1 MKDLFIGSAMC
12 SYEVDLPAI
21 LTGHINRNVPA
32 DDYLDYPEIHVA
44 ILKQDSCKFAFI
56 SLDLLEMDFD
66 ISNRIREAV
75 AFEICTKKDHVILS
89 CSHCHTMPAAI
100 KLGLVPIDKEF
111 VELLSDKIVET
122 ARRANCK
129 YQRCLIKVSSGLC
142 KGVGINRRKN
152 IGGQIVMAPNPDGV
166 VKNDVLVYWFVL
178 ENGNPVCS
186 FVNFSMHATTLDV
199 SIYKVSADY
208 PAYIRQRLMERFN
221 GLNVLFFN
229 GACGDVRPALVG
241 PDGNFRGGDESDIK
255 AIGRKIGNTV
265 IASWNSSS
273 LITDVNLICNT
284 DSMVLKYDYDAREK
298 AKSRKLAAD
307 SGEAKQINQEL
318 LGVALDA
325 WRDDF
330 MEREKHS
337 KPIGVAFELQ
347 AVSFSDNVKFLAL
360 PGEIFTDTAL
370 EIEKGFSGSI
380 MIAAYSNGS
389 VGYVPTSD
397 ALDAGGYEAEDAYK
411 LYDQNAP
418 FERDTADRIVETALE
433 LIGR

>member
-1 MKDLFIGSAMC
+1 MLI
-12 SYEVDLPAI
+12 P
-21 LTGHINRNVPA
+21 
-32 DDYLDYPEIHVA
+32 
-44 ILKQDSCKFAFI
+44 
-56 SLDLLEMDFD
+56 
-66 ISNRIREAV
+66 
-75 AFEICTKKDHVILS
+75 
-89 CSHCHTMPAAI
+89 
-100 KLGLVPIDKEF
+100 GLVS
-111 VELLSDKIVET
+111 VT
-122 ARRANCK
+122 
-129 YQRCLIKVSSGLC
+129 
-142 KGVGINRRKN
+142 
-152 IGGQIVMAPNPDGV
+152 
-166 VKNDVLVYWFVL
+166 
-178 ENGNPVCS
+178 
-186 FVNFSMHATTLDV
+186 
-199 SIYKVSADY
+199 
-208 PAYIRQRLMERFN
+208 
-221 GLNVLFFN
+221 
-229 GACGDVRPALVG
+229 
-241 PDGNFRGGDESDIK
+241 FR
-255 AIGRKIGNTV
+255 
-265 IASWNSSS
+265 
-273 LITDVNLICNT
+273 
-284 DSMVLKYDYDAREK
+284 KYDK
-298 AKSRKLAAD
+298 FTVSKLAAD